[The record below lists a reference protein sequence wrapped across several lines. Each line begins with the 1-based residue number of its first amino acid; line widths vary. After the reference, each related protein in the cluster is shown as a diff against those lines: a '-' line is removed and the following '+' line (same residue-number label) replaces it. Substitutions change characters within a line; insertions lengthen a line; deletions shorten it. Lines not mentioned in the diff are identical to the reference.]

1 MRLGQKL
8 FAFFL
13 GEGHAARL
21 VPGQHPTR
29 EKNARAT
36 MPMARAACVCPIAA
50 VLTTPAT
57 AAIAMTAKSDPYTQC
72 LPSNEPP
79 APDGLFL
86 APVTAPRCA
95 PTTGASYVSRLTLFR
110 RCDPH
115 HSP

>member
-29 EKNARAT
+29 EKNAMAT
-36 MPMARAACVCPIAA
+36 MPMARAACVCPIEA
-50 VLTTPAT
+50 VLTMPAT
-57 AAIAMTAKSDPYTQC
+57 AAIAMTARRDPYSQC
-72 LPSNEPP
+72 LPSSEPP
-79 APDGLFL
+79 APDGLVL
-86 APVTAPRCA
+86 DPVTAPRCA
-95 PTTGASYVSRLTLFR
+95 PTTGASYVSGLTLLH

-115 HSP
+115 HIP